1 MGKIIGRT
9 KETEETIK
17 ARRQKTVD
25 MYRSGFSI
33 DEIITETGYVEDSI
47 RQILRDNCPDIYG
60 SGPIETEEDI
70 QKLPKAVDPRRVTK
84 ELLGEKVYMDITD
97 LIAGR

>member
-9 KETEETIK
+9 KEAAEIIK
-17 ARRQKTVD
+17 TRRQQAVD

-33 DEIITETGYVEDSI
+33 DEIITETGYVEDSV
-47 RQILRDNCPDIYG
+47 RQILRVHCSDIYG

-70 QKLPKAVDPRRVTK
+70 AALPKAVDPRRVTK
-84 ELLGEKVYMDITD
+84 EPVKGKIYLDITD

>member
-1 MGKIIGRT
+1 MGRIIGRT
-9 KETEETIK
+9 KETIETIK

-33 DEIITETGYVEDSI
+33 DDICKETGYVEDSV
-47 RQILRDNCPDIYG
+47 RQILRVHCSDIYG

-70 QKLPKAVDPRRVTK
+70 QLLPKASDPRRITK
-84 ELLGEKVYMDITD
+84 QPVGGKVYIDITD
-97 LIAGR
+97 MIAGR